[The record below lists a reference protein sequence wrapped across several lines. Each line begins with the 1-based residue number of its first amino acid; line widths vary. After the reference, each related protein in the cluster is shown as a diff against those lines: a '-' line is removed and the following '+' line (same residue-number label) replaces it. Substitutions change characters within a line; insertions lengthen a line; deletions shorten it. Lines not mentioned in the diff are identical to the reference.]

1 MQKASSTVS
10 FVTENKSIVQGQIK
24 GSILNWVGETS
35 TLWLFGLFGERY
47 ALRASV
53 QISYDDKNF
62 VLTSIVVAIPNLR

>member
-35 TLWLFGLFGERY
+35 TLWNIFVRGY
-47 ALRASV
+47 LRASV
-53 QISYDDKNF
+53 QISYDDKKF
-62 VLTSIVVAIPNLR
+62 VLTSIVVSIPNLR